1 LTASGASALT
11 VPSVPVGSVS
21 VPSVSVPSV
30 PLPVPS
36 VSAPKLPVPSVSV
49 PSVPALPLPS
59 PSAPKLPVPSVSVPP
74 VSVPSLP
81 VPVSTA
87 PVPGVPSVPGLPS
100 TPGLSSVPGVPAPV
114 GSVVSGVQSG
124 VQSGVG
130 QLSGGLSGITGVTG
144 GTTGSLLNL
153 GVNASPIGTAC
164 VQARGTGGAIANVTV
179 TVAGHN
185 ITAPLV
191 QALPGVLAPCPAG
204 ATPGAPGVGASAGG
218 GLVGACVQATA
229 KAPLNASVLV
239 LDTELV
245 GTIAKAGVPL
255 QQVIV
260 PCPKGLTG
268 GQPGAGGTGGTGGS
282 SGAGGASGNPSG
294 AAAGLGAAGGSA
306 AGSAAAG
313 GKGQGGSGAGCANGA
328 GGWSSLNAQT
338 LSSVIPSNVP
348 QTLPWI
354 LLALALL
361 GRRRLGRAVASV
373 RTFRGFGRYR
383 VQT

>member
-1 LTASGASALT
+1 
-11 VPSVPVGSVS
+11 
-21 VPSVSVPSV
+21 
-30 PLPVPS
+30 
-36 VSAPKLPVPSVSV
+36 
-49 PSVPALPLPS
+49 
-59 PSAPKLPVPSVSVPP
+59 
-74 VSVPSLP
+74 
-81 VPVSTA
+81 
-87 PVPGVPSVPGLPS
+87 
-100 TPGLSSVPGVPAPV
+100 
-114 GSVVSGVQSG
+114 

-130 QLSGGLSGITGVTG
+130 QIGGALSGITG

-164 VQARGTGGAIANVTV
+164 AQARGTGGAIANVTV
-179 TVAGHN
+179 TVGGHN

-204 ATPGAPGVGASAGG
+204 ATPGSPGVGASAGG
-218 GLVGACVQATA
+218 GLVGACVKATST
-229 KAPLNASVLV
+229 APLNASVLV

-245 GTIAKAGVPL
+245 GALAKAGVPL

-260 PCPKGLTG
+260 PCPN
-268 GQPGAGGTGGTGGS
+268 GGTGATAGS

-294 AAAGLGAAGGSA
+294 AAAGLGAAGGA

-313 GKGQGGSGAGCANGA
+313 AKGQGGSGGNCANGA

-361 GRRRLGRAVASV
+361 GRRRLGQAVAKV
-373 RTFRGFGRYR
+373 RAFRGFRR
-383 VQT
+383 VRLEA

>member
-1 LTASGASALT
+1 MTASGASALT

-21 VPSVSVPSV
+21 VPSVSVPSLPSV
-30 PLPVPS
+30 PLPAPS
-36 VSAPKLPVPSVSV
+36 VSAPKLPLPSVSV

-59 PSAPKLPVPSVSVPP
+59 ASVPQLPVPSGSVPP
-74 VSVPSLP
+74 VSVPSVP

-87 PVPGVPSVPGLPS
+87 PVPGVPSVPGAP
-100 TPGLSSVPGVPAPV
+100 SVPGVPAPV
-114 GSVVSGVQSG
+114 GSVLSGVQSG
-124 VQSGVG
+124 VSTIGGSLSGVA
-130 QLSGGLSGITGVTG
+130 G

-164 VQARGTGGAIANVTV
+164 VQARGTGSAIANVTV
-179 TVAGHN
+179 TVGGHN

-204 ATPGAPGVGASAGG
+204 ATPGSPGVGASAGG

-245 GTIAKAGVPL
+245 GTLAKAGVPL

-260 PCPKGLTG
+260 PCPKGLPG
-268 GQPGAGGTGGTGGS
+268 GPPGSGGTGATAGS
-282 SGAGGASGNPSG
+282 SGAG
-294 AAAGLGAAGGSA
+294 AAAGLGAAAGGA

-313 GKGQGGSGAGCANGA
+313 GKGQGGSGTNCTNGA

-338 LSSVIPSNVP
+338 LSSVIPSNIP
-348 QTLPWI
+348 QTLPWV

-373 RTFRGFGRYR
+373 RAFRGLGRFR